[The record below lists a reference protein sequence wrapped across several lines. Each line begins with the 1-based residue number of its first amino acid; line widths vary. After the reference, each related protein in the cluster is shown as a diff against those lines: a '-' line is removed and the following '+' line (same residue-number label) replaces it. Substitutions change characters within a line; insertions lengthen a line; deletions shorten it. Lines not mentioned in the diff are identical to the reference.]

1 MKRARILQVIIFFVL
16 ASLSACQDDLPVV
29 GPDEEASA
37 SLFMTKSVS
46 ELDENLLLIQAAMQH
61 VDSITPFFDRFT
73 RLYGTPLWQYALP
86 MGEEERDISYL
97 VPVYKE
103 EILNIIHT
111 IWFFDI
117 QGDTLRYRTIT
128 RENEQIR
135 AYQQDFVFDELSYNI
150 FGDESAGELKFEDP
164 PQTRPWGKEYYDC
177 HYGII
182 EWNDIEVSRG
192 LYCKERTVWISET
205 IDYTDTD
212 PIIGGETGIGGGGG
226 GDGSNNPPPG
236 SITQANLIQKIPD
249 IKKRMKEL
257 ACGIDDVDIVL
268 VEGVCTS
275 NAKVEVDKETGR
287 KKIILCYE
295 FFNYEYQDQMS
306 ILYHEA
312 YHCNHDE
319 AWSSETIMSLVPP
332 YYLQIPPEHVDYLLK
347 YEFDGIT
354 NPMTFINGDEGKITI
369 LLCPEYYKNEV
380 NAYSA
385 EIRLNPSVSEKYVL
399 ERLYMLWRQETLYD
413 YSLKHYKH

>member
-1 MKRARILQVIIFFVL
+1 MKRTRILQIIIFFVL
-16 ASLSACQDDLPVV
+16 ASLSACQDDLPAV

-46 ELDENLLLIQAAMQH
+46 ELDENLLLIQVAMQH

-103 EILNIIHT
+103 EIPNIIHT

-128 RENEQIR
+128 REN
-135 AYQQDFVFDELSYNI
+135 FVFDELSYNI

-164 PQTRPWGKEYYDC
+164 PQTRAWGKEYYDC

-226 GDGSNNPPPG
+226 TSNDPPPG
-236 SITQANLIQKIPD
+236 SITQASLNKKIPD

-268 VEGVCTS
+268 TEGVCTS
-275 NAKVEVDKETGR
+275 NAKVEIDEETGG
-287 KKIILCYE
+287 KKIILCYK

-319 AWSSETIMSLVPP
+319 AWSSETKMTLDSP
-332 YYLQIPPEHVDYLLK
+332 YYLKIPQEHVDYLLK

-354 NPMTFINGDEGKITI
+354 NPMGFINDFEAKVTI
-369 LLCPEYYKNEV
+369 LLCPEYYKNEI
-380 NAYSA
+380 NAYKA
-385 EIRLNPSVSEKYVL
+385 EIGLNPSVSEKYVL
-399 ERLYMLWRQETLYD
+399 ERLYMLWKQETLYD

>member
-1 MKRARILQVIIFFVL
+1 
-16 ASLSACQDDLPVV
+16 
-29 GPDEEASA
+29 
-37 SLFMTKSVS
+37 
-46 ELDENLLLIQAAMQH
+46 MQH

-103 EILNIIHT
+103 EIPNIIHT

-117 QGDTLRYRTIT
+117 QGDTLRYRMIT

-164 PQTRPWGKEYYDC
+164 PQTRAWGKEYYDC

-226 GDGSNNPPPG
+226 TSNDPPQG
-236 SITQANLIQKIPD
+236 SITQASLNKKIPD

-268 VEGVCTS
+268 TEGVCTS
-275 NAKVEVDKETGR
+275 NAKVEIDEETGG
-287 KKIILCYE
+287 KKIILCYK

-319 AWSSETIMSLVPP
+319 AWSSETKMTLDSP
-332 YYLQIPPEHVDYLLK
+332 YYLKIPQEHVDYLLK

-354 NPMTFINGDEGKITI
+354 NPMGFINDFEAKITI
-369 LLCPEYYKNEV
+369 LLCPEYYKT
-380 NAYSA
+380 
-385 EIRLNPSVSEKYVL
+385 R
-399 ERLYMLWRQETLYD
+399 
-413 YSLKHYKH
+413 